1 MSYGQEEEQ
10 AWSQFVNVPAT
21 SLKRNL
27 MKKVSKA
34 DLKENTEIFK
44 GCQFLEPR
52 EWLDNAIIGKC
63 AVTQGIIYDYDDLV
77 EAFMERDGI
86 DFHQAAMAVDF
97 TTERDIAHM
106 LDPKPVIHR
115 QHLQVEE
122 DEDEDE

>member
-1 MSYGQEEEQ
+1 M
-10 AWSQFVNVPAT
+10 
-21 SLKRNL
+21 
-27 MKKVSKA
+27 
-34 DLKENTEIFK
+34 FK

-97 TTERDIAHM
+97 NTERDIAHM
-106 LDPKPVIHR
+106 PNPKPIIHR
-115 QHLQVEE
+115 QRLQVEE
-122 DEDEDE
+122 DEEEDD